1 MVQRFFGCYLLES
14 DAPERGSKG
23 RTYIGFTTNPRRRL
37 RQHNGE
43 LLRGGAKSTRAH
55 RPWKMLL
62 VVHGFRCQVQALQF
76 EWAWQ
81 HPRSAKRIQTSRAGK
96 NRRLKA
102 LEDLLKNQP
111 WASIPLNVTFVDDHE
126 QMLSAIFEIPTHM
139 RMDVAPIDSIS
150 RTPESNNPG
159 PASSKM
165 GSDSICCADESL
177 RIWLCSKCGATNHL
191 RCSAMRATMG
201 RGKLVP
207 DIGWCFDCIEGFEW
221 AEILRLTSSLG

>member
-1 MVQRFFGCYLLES
+1 
-14 DAPERGSKG
+14 
-23 RTYIGFTTNPRRRL
+23 
-37 RQHNGE
+37 
-43 LLRGGAKSTRAH
+43 
-55 RPWKMLL
+55 MLL
-62 VVHGFRCQVQALQF
+62 VVHGFRSQAQALQF

-81 HPRSAKRIQTSRAGK
+81 HPRSAKRRQTSRAGR

-102 LEDLLKNQP
+102 LERLLKDQP

-126 QMLSAIFEIPTHM
+126 QLLSASFEIPTQM
-139 RMDVAPIDSIS
+139 RMDVAPVDSIS
-150 RTPESNNPG
+150 RPPESSKSG
-159 PASSKM
+159 PESSKR
-165 GSDSICCADESL
+165 GLDSICCADESL

-221 AEILRLTSSLG
+221 AEVLRLTVSLG